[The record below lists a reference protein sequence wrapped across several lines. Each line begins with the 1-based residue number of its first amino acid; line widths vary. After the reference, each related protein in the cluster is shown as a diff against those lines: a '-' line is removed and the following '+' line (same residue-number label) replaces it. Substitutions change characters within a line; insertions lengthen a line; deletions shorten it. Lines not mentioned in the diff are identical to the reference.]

1 MLKRIARYAFLA
13 VFSAIVVCTPI
24 SASAVESITSVM
36 GFSAT
41 LYLSDWVDQSVIM
54 TNVKPVLVSND
65 STAAAKEIEYNAI
78 PAFSGNIFTK
88 SGDELDLSSL
98 AWYVDT
104 EVRFVAARLDS
115 GEYRIINILTR

>member
-13 VFSAIVVCTPI
+13 VFSTIVVCTPI

-65 STAAAKEIEYNAI
+65 SAAAAKEIEYNAI